1 MNDYKPEIEK
11 LEGEIRE
18 MEELINT
25 APKEIDTCN
34 EVILEEYNIRLIL
47 AQAKLQIWKQ
57 ALTSEI
63 EFLEKKVYNCKDC
76 IFCNQN
82 KEEDVTRIAELKKE
96 LGELK

>member
-63 EFLEKKVYNCKDC
+63 EFLEKLGGLLIIENNPERYKGLEIVS
-76 IFCNQN
+76 Q
-82 KEEDVTRIAELKKE
+82 RIAELKGALE
-96 LGELK
+96 

>member
-1 MNDYKPEIEK
+1 MKNYKQEIEK
-11 LEGEIRE
+11 LKQGCGKERKED
-18 MEELINT
+18 LIF
-25 APKEIDTCN
+25 IVTCDS
-34 EVILEEYNIRLIL
+34 EDLCQTC
-47 AQAKLQIWKQ
+47 QAKLQIWKQ